1 MAFLSSLWSIRV
13 ALENYYLYRT
23 AIWLAARLPT
33 RFVYFVAGLIAEL
46 NFLFNARSRRGV
58 YANQAHV
65 LPPETGRFQR
75 WRYARAAFRN
85 FAYSVMDFFRI
96 PQLNSGNLDRFVA
109 GISGLDY
116 MEAARA
122 AGKGGIF
129 VTVHMGSWELG
140 GAYLGLRGIPLTVVA
155 LPHRDPRI
163 DQIFLTS
170 RVQSG
175 MEVIQAGGALKKLG
189 DAVARGRF
197 IALVSDRD
205 VAGRGPQLSFFGC
218 VTRVPN
224 GHAVLALNTGAW
236 ILPGCIY
243 RLPDGRSFI
252 EIRPP
257 IIPDPA
263 VDTADTLTRRCLGTL
278 EEFIRARPEQWSSFY
293 NLWHATELPV
303 A

>member
-1 MAFLSSLWSIRV
+1 V
-13 ALENYYLYRT
+13 ALENYYLYRA
-23 AIWLAARLPT
+23 AIWFTARLPT
-33 RFVYFVAGLIAEL
+33 RFVYFVAGMIAEI
-46 NFLFNARSRRGV
+46 NFLFSVRSRRGV

-65 LPPETGRFQR
+65 LPPETSRFQR

-85 FAYSVMDFFRI
+85 FAYSVMDFFRML
-96 PQLNSGNLDRFVA
+96 QLNQNNVDRFIA
-109 GISGLDY
+109 GIDGLEH

-129 VTVHMGSWELG
+129 VSVHMGSWELA

-155 LPHRDPRI
+155 LPHHDKRI
-163 DQIFLTS
+163 DQIFLQS
-170 RVQSG
+170 RQQTG

-189 DAVARGRF
+189 EAVTRGRF

-205 VAGRGPQLSFFGC
+205 VAGRGPLLPFFGQA
-218 VTRVPN
+218 THMPY
-224 GHAVLALNTGAW
+224 GHAVLALNTNAW
-236 ILPGCIY
+236 ILPGCVY

-252 EIRPP
+252 DIRPP

-263 VDTADTLTRRCLGTL
+263 TDTAEGLTLRCLGTL
-278 EEFIRARPEQWSSFY
+278 EEFIRAHPEQWSSFY
-293 NLWHATELPV
+293 DLWHATELPV